1 MGSSSYRGIQTM
13 RNWPGWPPR
22 SARKRYVIVVGVS
35 RTISRRGTTW
45 ILGMSD
51 PNRLRNRV
59 EARFLEEGGHFL
71 RDLVEDA
78 EAAGEDRSPDLD
90 GARPRHD
97 VLQGVTARPD
107 STDTDHRDV
116 HLLADVVHGPHADR
130 PDRGTAQAAV
140 LVREGGDLQLR
151 RDRHRLQCVD
161 RHDAVGPAFLGG
173 DRKRGD
179 VLDIRGE
186 LREDGDVDDILHRA
200 GEVPDRG
207 CVLGDFGP
215 EALRVRAGQI
225 QLDRL
230 DAVRRHLGR
239 DGGVLFGV
247 FSEDG
252 ADHDC
257 ARGVG
262 SLDLM
267 FVLDDARVREADRIQ
282 QAGIELDNRR
292 VRIPFARLRTH
303 ALRDDGACACLIDA
317 AHRTARLVEESGC
330 KHRRVPKGD
339 AGDLC
344 PEVHHRRTEMTEPL
358 KALGPRRCD
367 GYSRCWASRKWKAL
381 VARIRF
387 FAADRPQATSQ
398 GRDVPTDEA
407 VFVAAPGNASKIPA
421 GPARN
426 TCTAAPY
433 AGAPMDQLPMRIM

>member
-1 MGSSSYRGIQTM
+1 MGSSSYRGIQTI

-78 EAAGEDRSPDLD
+78 EAAGEDRGPYLH

-116 HLLADVVHGPHADR
+116 HLLADIVHGPHADR

-140 LVREGGDLQLR
+140 L
-151 RDRHRLQCVD
+151 
-161 RHDAVGPAFLGG
+161 
-173 DRKRGD
+173 
-179 VLDIRGE
+179 
-186 LREDGDVDDILHRA
+186 
-200 GEVPDRG
+200 
-207 CVLGDFGP
+207 
-215 EALRVRAGQI
+215 
-225 QLDRL
+225 
-230 DAVRRHLGR
+230 GR

-247 FSEDG
+247 FSENG

-344 PEVHHRRTEMTEPL
+344 PEVHHQRAEMTEPL
-358 KALGPRRCD
+358 K
-367 GYSRCWASRKWKAL
+367 
-381 VARIRF
+381 
-387 FAADRPQATSQ
+387 
-398 GRDVPTDEA
+398 
-407 VFVAAPGNASKIPA
+407 
-421 GPARN
+421 
-426 TCTAAPY
+426 
-433 AGAPMDQLPMRIM
+433 